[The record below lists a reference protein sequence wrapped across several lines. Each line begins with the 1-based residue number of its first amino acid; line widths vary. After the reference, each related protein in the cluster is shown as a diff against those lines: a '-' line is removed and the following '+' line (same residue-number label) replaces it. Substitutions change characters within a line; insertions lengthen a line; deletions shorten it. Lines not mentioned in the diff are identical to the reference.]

1 MFGRNYYTLVAGL
14 KEYALDTD
22 AKSFDAATVVGEIL
36 EELSAEDAREVRLHY
51 AYYDCQNLIALKAG
65 RAAYNPLGNLSREEL
80 GTAAAGHELLPREV
94 VDVLRAWENPEGEEA
109 ETIPTDRPFAQ
120 ALMEAYYRACNRSK
134 CRFQRE
140 WAAFDR
146 DLRNVTAAVTARR
159 TGRPVDEVTVGE
171 GEVVEALQRS
181 SAADFGLRGE
191 LDYMEALIAALG
203 DEENILEKEHR
214 IDRIRWDKS
223 AALAEFDYFTIGT
236 ILSYLVRLDI
246 VARWTQLDE
255 KRSRELF
262 SRLLA
267 ELEGGPRKVNTNA

>member
-14 KEYALDTD
+14 REYTLDTD
-22 AKSFDAATVVGEIL
+22 AKSFDAAAVIGDIL
-36 EELSAEDAREVRLHY
+36 EELSPEDAREVRLHY
-51 AYYDCQNLIALKAG
+51 AYYDCRNLIALNAG
-65 RAAYNPLGNLSREEL
+65 RAAHNPLGNLSHEEL
-80 GTAAAGHELLPREV
+80 LTAAAGHEYLPREV
-94 VDVLRAWENPEGEEA
+94 VDVLRARENPEGEEA
-109 ETIPTDRPFAQ
+109 ETAAAGGSFAQ
-120 ALMEAYYRACNRSK
+120 ALMEAYYLACARSGS
-134 CRFQRE
+134 RFQRE
-140 WAAFDR
+140 WAEFDR
-146 DLRNVTAAVTARR
+146 NLRNVTAAVTARR
-159 TGRPVDEVTVGE
+159 AGRPADEVTVGG

-191 LDYMEALIAALG
+191 LDYMEALISALG

-214 IDRIRWDKS
+214 IDRIRWEKS
-223 AALAEFDYFTIGT
+223 AALAEFDYFNVDA

-267 ELEGGPRKVNTNA
+267 ELEGGQRQVNTNA

>member
-22 AKSFDAATVVGEIL
+22 AKSFDAAAVIGEIL

-65 RAAYNPLGNLSREEL
+65 RAARNPLGNLTREEL
-80 GTAAAGHELLPREV
+80 EAAAAGHDALPREV

-109 ETIPTDRPFAQ
+109 ETISTERPFAQ
-120 ALMEAYYRACNRSK
+120 ALMEAYYKACARSR
-134 CRFQRE
+134 CRFQRA

-146 DLRNVTAAVTARR
+146 NLRNVVAAVTARR
-159 TGRPVDEVTVGE
+159 AGRPVDEATVGG

-191 LDYMEALIAALG
+191 LDYMEALVSALG

-214 IDRIRWDKS
+214 IDRIRWDES
-223 AALAEFDYFTIGT
+223 VSLCEFDYFTIDT

-267 ELEGGPRKVNTNA
+267 ELEGGRQRVNTNA

>member
-14 KEYALDTD
+14 KEYTLDTD
-22 AKSFDAATVVGEIL
+22 AKSFDAKAVIGEIL

-65 RAAYNPLGNLSREEL
+65 RAAHNPLGNLSREEL
-80 GTAAAGHELLPREV
+80 GTATAGHEALPREV

-109 ETIPTDRPFAQ
+109 ETIPTERPFAQ
-120 ALMEAYYRACNRSK
+120 VLMEAYYRACERSK

-146 DLRNVTAAVTARR
+146 NLRNVTAAVTARR
-159 TGRPVDEVTVGE
+159 AGQPVDEVTVGE

-191 LDYMEALIAALG
+191 LDYMEALISALG

-223 AALAEFDYFTIGT
+223 LEIAEFDYFTIGT

-255 KRSRELF
+255 KRSREFF

-267 ELEGGPRKVNTNA
+267 ELEGDRRKDNTNA

>member
-1 MFGRNYYTLVAGL
+1 
-14 KEYALDTD
+14 LDTD
-22 AKSFDAATVVGEIL
+22 AKSFDAAAVVGEIL

-109 ETIPTDRPFAQ
+109 ETIPTERPFAQ
-120 ALMEAYYRACNRSK
+120 VLMEAYYRACNRSK

>member
-22 AKSFDAATVVGEIL
+22 AKSFDAAAVVGEIL

-109 ETIPTDRPFAQ
+109 ETIPTERPFAQ
-120 ALMEAYYRACNRSK
+120 VLMEAYYRACNKSK

-223 AALAEFDYFTIGT
+223 VELAEFDYFTVGT